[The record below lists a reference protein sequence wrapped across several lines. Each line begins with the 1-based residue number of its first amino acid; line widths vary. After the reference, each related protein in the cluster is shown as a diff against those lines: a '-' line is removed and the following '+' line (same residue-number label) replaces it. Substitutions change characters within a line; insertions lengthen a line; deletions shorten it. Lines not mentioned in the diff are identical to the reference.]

1 MKQSGE
7 DYLESVLRIGRER
20 GNVRSIDIAHD
31 LGVSKPSVSVAVHN
45 LEEAG
50 YLKINGHDLVL
61 TDAGRAIAERVME
74 RHELFY
80 NFLIGLGVNAK
91 VAEEDACKLEHALSA
106 ESFEAFKG
114 FVEKN
119 LGK

>member
-1 MKQSGE
+1 LKQSGE
-7 DYLESVLRIGRER
+7 DYLESILRIGMER
-20 GNVRSIDIAHD
+20 GNVRSIDVAHD

-45 LEEAG
+45 LEQAG
-50 YLKINGHDLVL
+50 YLRIEGHDLTL
-61 TDAGRAIAERVME
+61 TAAGRAIAERVME

-80 NFLIGLGVNAK
+80 NFLIGLGVDSK

-106 ESFEAFKG
+106 ESFEAIKG

-119 LGK
+119 LKK